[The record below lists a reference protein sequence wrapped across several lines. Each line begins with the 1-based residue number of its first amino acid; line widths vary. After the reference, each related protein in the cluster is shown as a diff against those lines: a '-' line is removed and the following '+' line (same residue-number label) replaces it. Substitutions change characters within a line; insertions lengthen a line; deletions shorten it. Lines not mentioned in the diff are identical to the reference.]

1 MRSSQQPSP
10 LCGQPDKLPPN
21 PYTPASFHSLPC
33 DIPCKSCVA
42 WGETKDCALKLSAA
56 TTSCFRFILKKSF
69 FFFPQAK
76 KLLQCFLALRMEI
89 TNYSKSSVRQIPPLY
104 LKSGSGPTWKCSDLS
119 HKRQHFRHIRSARRN
134 RKSGNV
140 MTPWPFQVK
149 RHKNSACILRKG
161 SPVDKLCRKRER
173 KWFSCSCCCKKSKIW
188 CL

>member
-21 PYTPASFHSLPC
+21 AYTPASFHSLPC

-89 TNYSKSSVRQIPPLY
+89 TNYSKSSVRQIPLCIWKADLAPLGNA
-104 LKSGSGPTWKCSDLS
+104 LTSRTNGSIFDIYVLHDETGNRATWW
-119 HKRQHFRHIRSARRN
+119 HRGHFRWNATKIRPA
-134 RKSGNV
+134 
-140 MTPWPFQVK
+140 F
-149 RHKNSACILRKG
+149 
-161 SPVDKLCRKRER
+161 
-173 KWFSCSCCCKKSKIW
+173 
-188 CL
+188 